1 MAGLKGPST
10 NRTGPMSEKN
20 CIIIGASHAG
30 AQAATSL
37 VQDGWD
43 GGIILIGDEPV
54 APYQRPPLSKAF
66 LDGSM
71 SEEHLL
77 IRPAE
82 SYTEHGI
89 DIRLSTRVTKI
100 DRSAKTVTT
109 DKGDTLPYAK
119 LILCTGADVRHI
131 PVPGADL
138 PGIHYLRTMADV
150 EAIKADVAKA
160 KTAAIVG
167 GGYIGLEAAASLT
180 KFGLNVTVIE
190 AMDRCLQRVTA
201 PEVSAFYTRIHTEEG
216 VTILCNTK
224 VSGFV
229 GEDRVSGVDIGGT
242 QVAADMVIVGIGVI
256 PNVDLARDAGLKV
269 ENGITVDDHAAT
281 SDPDIFAVGD
291 CSFHP
296 SHTYGRMMRL
306 ESVQNAADQAKI
318 AAANICGKDK
328 TYDAVPWFW
337 SDQFDLGLK
346 IAGVSD
352 GYDRVIVR
360 GLPDKARDFVVWY
373 LKDGKLIAADCINRP
388 KEFMVARQVLG
399 GMKRADI
406 DRLGDDSV
414 DAKALMLPL

>member
-1 MAGLKGPST
+1 MA
-10 NRTGPMSEKN
+10 EKN

-37 VQDGWD
+37 VQEGWD
-43 GGIILIGDEPV
+43 GKIILIGDEDA

-89 DIRLSTRVTKI
+89 DIRLGTRVTKL

-109 DKGDTLPYAK
+109 DKGDTIPYDK
-119 LILCTGADVRHI
+119 IILCTGADVRRI

-138 PGIHYLRTMADV
+138 KGIHYLRTMTDV
-150 EAIKADVAKA
+150 EGIKAQLGTA

-180 KFGLNVTVIE
+180 KLGLKVTVIE
-190 AMDRCLQRVTA
+190 AMDRVLQRVTA
-201 PEVSAFYTRIHTEEG
+201 PEVSAFYMRVHSEEG
-216 VTILCNTK
+216 VTIRCNTAVK
-224 VSGFV
+224 GFIGDDHV
-229 GEDRVSGVDIGGT
+229 TAVDVDGE
-242 QVAADMVIVGIGVI
+242 QVPADMVIVGIGVT
-256 PNVDLARDAGLKV
+256 PNTDIAEAAGLPV
-269 ENGITVDDHAAT
+269 ENGIVVDERARTV
-281 SDPDIFAVGD
+281 DPDIYAVGD
-291 CSFHP
+291 CAHHP
-296 SHTYGRMMRL
+296 SHHYGRMMRL
-306 ESVQNAADQAKI
+306 ESVQNASDQAKI

-346 IAGVSD
+346 IAGVSQD
-352 GYDRVIVR
+352 YDEVIVR
-360 GLPDKARDFVVWY
+360 GDPAHTRSFVVWY
-373 LKDGKLIAADCINRP
+373 LKAGKLIAADCINRP
-388 KEFMVARQVLG
+388 KEFMVARSVLG
-399 GMKRADI
+399 GMKKADI
-406 DRLGDDSV
+406 SQLGDDSV
-414 DAKALMLPL
+414 DAKALMLPA